1 MDDQKIIELFFARSE
16 LAIQSL
22 AAKYEKLLHK
32 ISFQILHNDE
42 DVAEC
47 INDTYLGAWNAIP
60 PARPNPLAAF
70 VCKITRNLSLNKYRA
85 NTAAKRDASMDI
97 SLEELA
103 TSIPT
108 PSAEE
113 EWNAK
118 ELGKQINRFLHT
130 LGQENRVLF
139 VRRYWFADSVKDIA
153 RDMRISENLAS
164 VRLKRIRKQLKL
176 FLEKE
181 GYKV

>member
-47 INDTYLGAWNAIP
+47 INDTYLGVWNAIP